1 MGRCNDVQ
9 PARGQEIVCVG
20 SGPPERFGCF
30 LSGACVVHSQTTIKT
45 PVARK
50 QAIAD
55 VARSLNLM
63 IIDDDCHATVK
74 SHVPSYRAIPPKQT
88 YYVSSLTKSVSG
100 ALRFGF
106 AVAPVGQGA
115 VLRQVAQRAHYG
127 VSRQITD
134 LCTRLI
140 TTGDANKVRL
150 KVADAVA
157 ARVRMAVN
165 ILGQWD
171 IKWREDAPFIYLM
184 MPQGWRAS
192 SFMAACE
199 RRGVLVKPADEFAL
213 PNDRAANAIRLS
225 IGTCVS
231 DSLFRSGLEEINDL
245 LANPQSRID
254 N

>member
-1 MGRCNDVQ
+1 MDEHGIIPEALSAAYREHG
-9 PARGQEIVCVG
+9 GQVLVTA
-20 SGPPERFGCF
+20 PE
-30 LSGACVVHSQTTIKT
+30 VHSPTTIKT
-45 PVARK
+45 PLARK

-171 IKWREDAPFIYLM
+171 IK
-184 MPQGWRAS
+184 
-192 SFMAACE
+192 
-199 RRGVLVKPADEFAL
+199 
-213 PNDRAANAIRLS
+213 
-225 IGTCVS
+225 
-231 DSLFRSGLEEINDL
+231 
-245 LANPQSRID
+245 
-254 N
+254 